1 MLLGDERELKRVR
14 LWSLSEREGERERE
28 RKRKKG
34 KNRINRSIDR

>member
-14 LWSLSEREGERERE
+14 LWSLSEREGERER
-28 RKRKKG
+28 KRKKG